1 RPPLYYENP
10 DWNIRKSGAYSTLR
24 LHLADPL
31 KLIVGARYSDF
42 ANTVSVLV
50 PAFGT
55 DRKNGGRESGILTP
69 YGGIVYE
76 LNPAWSLYT
85 SYAQIYTPQTEFL
98 DRAFAPLEAITGDT
112 YEVGAKGELFGGR
125 LNLSSALYYTQ
136 QENNAIQLYYEG
148 SSSNNCCYVAGGE
161 IVSKGL
167 DTEISGELAPGW
179 QLTAG

>member
-1 RPPLYYENP
+1 
-10 DWNIRKSGAYSTLR
+10 
-24 LHLADPL
+24 
-31 KLIVGARYSDF
+31 
-42 ANTVSVLV
+42 
-50 PAFGT
+50 
-55 DRKNGGRESGILTP
+55 
-69 YGGIVYE
+69 
-76 LNPAWSLYT
+76 
-85 SYAQIYTPQTEFL
+85 YAQIYKPQTEFL

-179 QLTAG
+179 QLTAGYTFNINEQRKVGDDTAVGKPISTQTPKHLFKFFTTYQLPGGLDDWKLGLGATIQSRNYVSGNVQRRL